1 MYTNLAYR
9 RTSVNDAWVRA
20 ENPTIHD
27 DAYRLLIERLICL
40 RQDAGISQRDLATSL
55 GVSQPA
61 LSKIENFERRLDA
74 LELLLW
80 VKSVSPRKHDA
91 IRKTLGLNGR

>member
-1 MYTNLAYR
+1 LEYTWAL
-9 RTSVNDAWVRA
+9 VNYAEVRG

-27 DAYRLLIERLICL
+27 HAYRLLIERLIAL
-40 RQDAGISQRDLATSL
+40 RQKAGISQRDLATAL

-80 VKSVSPRKHDA
+80 VKFVAPRKHDS
-91 IRKTLGLNGR
+91 IRKTLGLDGR

>member
-1 MYTNLAYR
+1 
-9 RTSVNDAWVRA
+9 VPG

-27 DAYRLLIERLICL
+27 HAYRQLIERLIVL
-40 RQDAGISQRDLATSL
+40 RQKAGISQKDLAKAL

-74 LELLLW
+74 LEFLLW
-80 VKSVSPRKHDA
+80 MKAVAPRKHGA
-91 IRKTLGLNGR
+91 IRKTLGLDGR